1 MVDLKTPF
9 QLGLKKTYF
18 IALGMRDLLQQ
29 FKSLHVF
36 NPFST
41 NVPLLYPLKTS
52 ENRRFFDVFWGYRN
66 GSLVENGLMS
76 KMLAN
81 NLVFETFST
90 KIKINKVLYFFSS
103 IALKLLPP
111 CLAVQ

>member
-81 NLVFETFST
+81 NLVFETFFDE
-90 KIKINKVLYFFSS
+90 NKNQSIIFF
-103 IALKLLPP
+103 LFYCP
-111 CLAVQ
+111 